1 MGKGDK
7 DPNRPKKAMS
17 AYFIFMG
24 DYRNH
29 CKMTGEANTSNV
41 TEFTKMAS
49 VKWKAMGDTE
59 KAPYD
64 ARAQQDKQRYE
75 QQMSMYVPA
84 PGYSSKG
91 SRKRKNPDAPKRPK
105 SAYLHFLEAFREANR
120 DKLNHK
126 EIISQGASAWSR
138 LTDDQKIPY
147 NQKYEA
153 EKEKYNALL
162 NSMNMAGGAYY

>member
-1 MGKGDK
+1 M
-7 DPNRPKKAMS
+7 
-17 AYFIFMG
+17 
-24 DYRNH
+24 
-29 CKMTGEANTSNV
+29 NV
-41 TEFTKMAS
+41 I
-49 VKWKAMGDTE
+49 
-59 KAPYD
+59 YL
-64 ARAQQDKQRYE
+64 Q
-75 QQMSMYVPA
+75 
-84 PGYSSKG
+84 
-91 SRKRKNPDAPKRPK
+91 KNPDAPKRPK

-162 NSMNMAGGAYY
+162 NSMVRCELFKPISLVS